1 MLTYQISTQLKG
13 KEKESING
21 LTVMQ
26 AIQVKRLLDRLK
38 VEHSVK
44 RYERRNNILHV
55 QGFGIID

>member
-1 MLTYQISTQLKG
+1 MLTYQIVIRE
-13 KEKESING
+13 KEKNKESING

-38 VEHSVK
+38 VNHSVK

-55 QGFGIID
+55 QGYGIID